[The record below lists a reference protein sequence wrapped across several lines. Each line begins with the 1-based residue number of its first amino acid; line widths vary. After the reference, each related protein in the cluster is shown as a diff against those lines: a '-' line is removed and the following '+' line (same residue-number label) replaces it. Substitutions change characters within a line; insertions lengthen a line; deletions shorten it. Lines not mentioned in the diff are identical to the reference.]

1 MSHINLDIDS
11 LNKLN
16 DILFLLQKD
25 GLSSEVIDILLKQ
38 MIPRKNNK
46 PLITYNP
53 NNADFFYPAAFNPS
67 IILTFLL
74 KSFVL
79 I

>member
-38 MIPRKNNK
+38 MIPRKK
-46 PLITYNP
+46 
-53 NNADFFYPAAFNPS
+53 
-67 IILTFLL
+67 
-74 KSFVL
+74 
-79 I
+79 

>member
-16 DILFLLQKD
+16 DILFFLQKD

-38 MIPRKNNK
+38 MIPRKK
-46 PLITYNP
+46 
-53 NNADFFYPAAFNPS
+53 
-67 IILTFLL
+67 
-74 KSFVL
+74 
-79 I
+79 